1 MIVIMGMHRS
11 GTSLVG
17 QLLAD
22 AGIDIVNT
30 MISDKNNEA
39 GYYEDMDVMVK
50 NDRILS
56 FNGGTWHSP
65 PDVMNGKYEFDNECE
80 AVKDP
85 RFCLTYPAWD
95 FGDHK
100 IIKVYRKKESVIKS
114 LLRRHPEWTR
124 DRAERLRNAYI
135 TRMKRYN
142 GVPTLEVHYEKLLK
156 GKLKKLGKF
165 IGKELNP
172 DVIKKDLNHGV

>member
-1 MIVIMGMHRS
+1 MHRS
-11 GTSLVG
+11 GTSMVG

-22 AGIDIVNT
+22 AGIDINNT
-30 MISDKNNEA
+30 MKIDKNNEA
-39 GYYEDMDVMVK
+39 GYYEDIDVMVK

-56 FNGGTWHSP
+56 FNGGTWDNP
-65 PDVMNGKYEFDNECE
+65 PDVMNGKYEFDNKCE

-100 IIKVYRKKESVIKS
+100 IIKVYRKKDSVIQS
-114 LLRRHPEWTR
+114 LLKRHPDWTVE
-124 DRAERLRNAYI
+124 RAERLRDTYI
-135 TRMKRYN
+135 KRMKKYN

-156 GKLKKLGKF
+156 GKLKKLSKF
-165 IGKELNP
+165 IGRELNP
-172 DVIKKDLNHGV
+172 EIIRSELNHGV